1 MSDRAWRK
9 WEIAGLFFALIWGN
23 LFHFVYDWSGQNAL
37 VGAIA
42 AVNES
47 VWEHVKLLVVPW
59 VLWSVVE
66 AVALRRSRG
75 GVLIA
80 RGLGLLAGA
89 AFIIAAYYTYVGV
102 TGANVSL
109 VNILI
114 FQGAVLLAFFVS
126 WRVQDTGA
134 LRGKLWAVLGAVVLL
149 VMVVLAVYWTYAPPA
164 LPLFTDPQT
173 GQTGQP
179 AGELRQ

>member
-1 MSDRAWRK
+1 MRERSWRK
-9 WEIAGLFFALIWGN
+9 WEVVGLFFVLIWGN
-23 LFHFVYDWSGQNAL
+23 LFHFVYDWSGQNHL
-37 VGAIA
+37 VAAIA

-47 VWEHVKLLVVPW
+47 VWEHVKLLTLPW

-66 AVALRRSRG
+66 AIALRSARG

-80 RGLGLLAGA
+80 RALGLVTGA
-89 AFIIAAYYTYVGV
+89 VFIIAAYYTYVGA
-102 TGANVSL
+102 TGANVPL

-114 FQGAVLLAFFVS
+114 FQAAVLLAFFVS
-126 WRVQDTGA
+126 WRVQDKGK
-134 LRGKLWAVLGAVVLL
+134 LRGKGWAVLGSIVLL
-149 VMVVLAVYWTYAPPA
+149 GMLALAVYWTYAPPA

-179 AGELRQ
+179 TGELRQ